1 MPVVSVIVPNYNHAQ
16 FLPRRLDSILSQT
29 FADFEVIYLDDA
41 STDNSDRVI
50 APFLEDRRIRV
61 IRNTVN
67 SGSAFKQWNRGVREA
82 LGEYVWI
89 AEADDSAEPTLL
101 SRLVPLLD
109 QNPQVGIAYCQ
120 SMEVDGS
127 GRILRSFDYWTA
139 DLDQERWRHDFIASG
154 LEECA
159 KYLVVKNTIPNASGV
174 LFRRSVFEQ
183 TGGVVETMKLCGDWI
198 TWVRMLLVSDL
209 AFVSEPL
216 NYFRSHAGTV
226 RSATEQSNVLVL
238 EQYQVISF
246 ILKRCPVSLE
256 KRNQVL
262 ADLRNTWMRSF
273 HFRGMCRFLRQG
285 KAIFRQAR
293 PVDRFLAWKVAMN
306 IVQTVLSA
314 CRKEL
319 GARFNIHPRKWRD
332 EFLASWKAH

>member
-16 FLPRRLDSILSQT
+16 FLPRRLGSILSQR

-41 STDNSDRVI
+41 STDNSDTVI

-67 SGSAFKQWNRGVREA
+67 SGSVFKQWNRGVRVA
-82 LGEYVWI
+82 LGDYVWI

-120 SMEVDGS
+120 SREVDGS
-127 GRILRSFDYWTA
+127 GRILRSFDHWTA
-139 DLDQERWRHDFIASG
+139 DLDQERWQHDFIASG
-154 LEECA
+154 PEECA
-159 KYLVVKNTIPNASGV
+159 QYLVVKNTIPNASGV
-174 LFRRSVFEQ
+174 LFRRSVFER
-183 TGGVVETMKLCGDWI
+183 TGGAVETMKLCGDWI
-198 TWVRMLLVSDL
+198 TWIRMLLVSDL

-226 RSATEQSNVLVL
+226 RATDQSNILVR

-262 ADLRNTWMRSF
+262 ADLRKTWMSSF

-285 KAIFRQAR
+285 KPIFCQAR
-293 PVDRFLAWKVAMN
+293 QVDRFLAWKVAMN
-306 IVQTVLSA
+306 ILQTIWSA

-332 EFLASWKAH
+332 EFLANWKAH

>member
-1 MPVVSVIVPNYNHAQ
+1 MHKVTVIVPNYNHAQ
-16 FLPRRLDSILSQT
+16 FLERRMESVLSQT
-29 FADFEVIYLDDA
+29 FQDFEVIYLDDA

-50 APFLEDRRIRV
+50 APFLVDRRIRI
-61 IRNTVN
+61 IRNTIN

-82 LGEYVWI
+82 RGEYVWI

-109 QNPQVGIAYCQ
+109 QNPKVGIAYCQ
-120 SMEVDGS
+120 SMEVDDA

-139 DLDQERWRHDFIASG
+139 ELNQERWRHDFIASG
-154 LEECA
+154 PEECA
-159 KYLVVKNTIPNASGV
+159 QYLIVKNTIPNASGV

-183 TGGVVETMKLCGDWI
+183 IGGAIETMKLCGDWI

-226 RSATEQSNVLVL
+226 RATEQSNVLVL

-262 ADLRNTWMRSF
+262 ADLRNTWMSSF
-273 HFRGMCRFLRQG
+273 HFRGMWRFLWQG

-293 PVDRFLAWKVAMN
+293 QADRFLAWKVAMN
-306 IVQTVLSA
+306 ILSA

-332 EFLASWKAH
+332 KFLASWKAH

>member
-16 FLPRRLDSILSQT
+16 FLARRLDSILSQT
-29 FADFEVIYLDDA
+29 FSDFEVIYLDDA
-41 STDNSDRVI
+41 STDNSDKVI
-50 APFLEDRRIRV
+50 ASFLEDPRIRF

-82 LGEYVWI
+82 RGDYVWI
-89 AEADDSAEPTLL
+89 AEADDSAESTLL

-109 QNPQVGIAYCQ
+109 QNPKIGIAYCQ
-120 SMEVDGS
+120 SMEVDRS
-127 GRILRSFDYWTA
+127 GRILRSLDYWTA
-139 DLDQERWRHDFIASG
+139 DLDQERWRHDFIARG
-154 LEECA
+154 PEECA
-159 KYLVVKNTIPNASGV
+159 QYLVVKNTIPNASGV

-216 NYFRSHAGTV
+216 NYFRSHARTV
-226 RSATEQSNVLVL
+226 RATEQSNVLLL
-238 EQYQVISF
+238 EQYQVISL
-246 ILKRCPVSLE
+246 ILKRCPVSWD
-256 KRNQVL
+256 KRNAVL
-262 ADLRNTWMRSF
+262 ADLRKAWMSSFHIRGMRSF
-273 HFRGMCRFLRQG
+273 LQEG
-285 KAIFRQAR
+285 KPIFRQAR
-293 PVDRFLAWKVAMN
+293 EAERFLAWKVAMN
-306 IVQTVLSA
+306 IVQMILPA

>member
-29 FADFEVIYLDDA
+29 LADFEVIYLDDA
-41 STDNSDRVI
+41 STDNSNRVI

-82 LGEYVWI
+82 RGEYVWI

-154 LEECA
+154 PEECA
-159 KYLVVKNTIPNASGV
+159 QYLVVKNTIPNASGV

-183 TGGVVETMKLCGDWI
+183 MGGAVETMKLCGDWI

-216 NYFRSHAGTV
+216 NYFRRHAGTV
-226 RSATEQSNVLVL
+226 RATEQSNVLVL

-246 ILKRCPVSLE
+246 ILKRCPISLE

-262 ADLRNTWMRSF
+262 ADLRKTWMSSF
-273 HFRGMCRFLRQG
+273 HFRGMRRFLRQG
-285 KAIFRQAR
+285 KPIFRQAR
-293 PVDRFLAWKVAMN
+293 QVDRFVAWKVAMN
-306 IVQTVLSA
+306 IGWLIG
-314 CRKEL
+314 CRIAQRGREWLRRDGRPKQL
-319 GARFNIHPRKWRD
+319 LVASRSRK
-332 EFLASWKAH
+332 

>member
-1 MPVVSVIVPNYNHAQ
+1 MPIVSVIVPNYNHAQ
-16 FLPRRLDSILSQT
+16 FLPRRLESILSQM

-41 STDNSDRVI
+41 STDNSDRVV
-50 APFLEDRRIRV
+50 APFLVDRRIRV
-61 IRNTVN
+61 IHNAIN
-67 SGSAFKQWNRGVREA
+67 SGNAFKQWNRGVREA
-82 LGEYVWI
+82 RGEYVWI
-89 AEADDSAEPTLL
+89 AEADDWAEPTLL

-120 SMEVDGS
+120 SIEVDGW

-154 LEECA
+154 PEECA
-159 KYLVVKNTIPNASGV
+159 QYLVVKNTIPNASGV

-183 TGGVVETMKLCGDWI
+183 IGGAIETMKLSGDWI

-216 NYFRSHAGTV
+216 NYFRRHSGTV

-293 PVDRFLAWKVAMN
+293 QADRFLAWKVAM
-306 IVQTVLSA
+306 TVLSA

-332 EFLASWKAH
+332 KFLATWKAH

>member
-16 FLPRRLDSILSQT
+16 FLPRRLDSILTQT
-29 FADFEVIYLDDA
+29 FADFDVIYLDDA

-50 APFLEDRRIRV
+50 ASFLEDRRIRV
-61 IRNTVN
+61 IHNTVN
-67 SGSAFKQWNRGVREA
+67 SGSVFKQWNRGVREA
-82 LGEYVWI
+82 RGEYVWI

-154 LEECA
+154 PEECA
-159 KYLVVKNTIPNASGV
+159 QYLVVKNTIPNASGV

-183 TGGVVETMKLCGDWI
+183 TGGAVETMKLCGDWI

-216 NYFRSHAGTV
+216 NYFRSHAATV
-226 RSATEQSNVLVL
+226 RATDQSNVLVL

-256 KRNQVL
+256 ERNRVL
-262 ADLRNTWMRSF
+262 ANLRKTWMRSF

-285 KAIFRQAR
+285 KPIFHQAR
-293 PVDRFLAWKVAMN
+293 QVDRFLAWKVAM
-306 IVQTVLSA
+306 IILSA